1 MSDNKPNTTEN
12 VPEDEMFFDD
22 EDEVIVEELEANKL
36 KKIKDKLKACQS
48 ERQEFLDGWQR
59 SKADSV
65 NMKKRMEEEKK
76 NITTYV
82 TEEILQDLFPVLD
95 AFEMVFKDEEKLKK
109 IDPNWVKG
117 IEYIQSQFKSVF
129 NNRGIESFNP
139 LKEPFNESEHHSIEL
154 IETDNKKEDHI
165 VLEVVQKGYKI
176 GDRVVRPATVKVG
189 SYTKE

>member
-22 EDEVIVEELEANKL
+22 EDEVIVEELEGNKL